1 MKRKIAAILSLD
13 VVEYTKRMS
22 EDAETTLNTL
32 QRILDDV
39 IRPLVH
45 ENNGRIFKLMGDGAL
60 VEFVAATDAI
70 NAASQIFNQM
80 RDEDVTLRGGLHVGD
95 VMPNGADLFGEAVNV
110 ASRLQSSAHIG
121 SCLVSKTAAEVA
133 GTSLAVALRPESSI
147 RLKGIPNPV
156 EAYSIDLDGDKR
168 HAKNKLLAN
177 SQDVR
182 FAKSKDGTTL
192 AWTSTGSGRKLLVTP
207 NWLRHLEYDWTM
219 NTIAGWLPLLSENHC
234 LYRFDGR
241 NNGLSQ
247 RGVQDVSLNRIV
259 EDVEA
264 VLDAAGIEKVP
275 LFGISFGATIAAAF
289 AAHNP
294 DRVSGLV
301 LLGGFAQGLA
311 VRSQP
316 GIAALGQAMMD
327 MSLEGWNDEYPSARD
342 LMAQSFAPTASP
354 HDQRTYAEF
363 MKVAMDHRDWLKIGP
378 LVAGVDV
385 TDLLP
390 RITCPAL
397 VMHANRDRM
406 HSVEQGRIFAS
417 GIENA
422 RFVGLETANNTMPE
436 YDPAWPK
443 ALVEI
448 ERFLSSI

>member
-13 VVEYTKRMS
+13 VVDYTKRMS
-22 EDAETTLNTL
+22 EDAESTLSTL
-32 QRILDDV
+32 QRILDEV
-39 IRPLVH
+39 LKPLVH
-45 ENNGRIFKLMGDGAL
+45 ENAGRVFKLMGDGTL
-60 VEFVAATDAI
+60 VEFVSATDAI
-70 NAASQIFNQM
+70 NAASQILYKM
-80 RDEDVTLRGGLHVGD
+80 RDEDVSLRAGIHVGD
-95 VMPNGADLFGEAVNV
+95 VIPSGDDLFGEAVNV
-110 ASRLQSSAHIG
+110 ASRLQSSAQSG

-147 RLKGIPNPV
+147 RLKGVPNPV

-168 HAKNKLLAN
+168 RAKRKLLAT
-177 SQDVR
+177 SQDIR

-192 AWTSTGSGRKLLVTP
+192 AWTSSGSGTKLLVTP

-241 NNGLSQ
+241 NNGLSE
-247 RGVQDVSLNRIV
+247 RGVQDVSLSRIL

-264 VLDAAGIEKVP
+264 VLDAAQIEKVP

-289 AAHNP
+289 AAHHP

-301 LLGGFAQGLA
+301 LFGGFAQGLA

-363 MKVAMDHRDWLKIGP
+363 MRVAIDHQDWLKIGP
-378 LVAGVDV
+378 LVASVDI
-385 TDLLP
+385 TDKLP
-390 RITCPAL
+390 QISCPTL
-397 VMHANRDRM
+397 VLHANRDRM
-406 HSVEQGRIFAS
+406 HNVEQGRIFAS
-417 GIENA
+417 GIANA
-422 RFVGLETANNTMPE
+422 RFIGIETTNNTMPE

-443 ALVEI
+443 ALKEI